1 MFDEAQDM
9 KNRIH
14 RLEDNLLRCKNFQEQ
29 VRMSNVLL
37 GYRKHLQTII
47 LKQQKNFY

>member
-1 MFDEAQDM
+1 MFDEVQDM
-9 KNRIH
+9 KKRIH

-47 LKQQKNFY
+47 WKQRDVFY

>member
-1 MFDEAQDM
+1 MFDEVQDL

-29 VRMSNVLL
+29 IRMSNILIH
-37 GYRKHLQTII
+37 YRKKLQT
-47 LKQQKNFY
+47 LMWKQQGVFY